1 MQPEEEQDIDNQNSN
16 DADDLYEYE
25 QIVIDPKQSPVRI
38 DKFLNDRLGEVV
50 SRNRIQNAI
59 KAGSILVNDQEI
71 KANFKIKPGQVITM
85 IIPKGPTENFHLL
98 PQNIPLDI
106 LYEDEDL
113 LVLNKPPGLVVHPGV
128 GHRKGTL
135 VNALAYHFKLDQ
147 KALDNTN
154 FQSRVGLVHRIDKN
168 TSGLLVVAKNEYAL
182 SHLAK
187 QFYYHT
193 IERTYYAL
201 VWGEPEADFGTINGH
216 VGRHPRFRQEFTVF
230 PEGESGKW
238 AVTHYEV
245 LERLYYVSLVKC
257 NLETG
262 RTHQIRVHMK
272 YLGHPLF
279 NDVKYGGGEIKRG
292 TIFSKYKVFV
302 DRMFYEIN
310 RHALHAKSLGFIHPT
325 KGEFMQFE
333 SELPADFM
341 AALDGWRQY
350 VEGRKSSLSN
360 KLI

>member
-1 MQPEEEQDIDNQNSN
+1 MQSEENQELDNTNAN
-16 DADDLYEYE
+16 DADDLYDYQ
-25 QIVIDPKQSPVRI
+25 QIVIDPKQSSVRI

-85 IIPKGPTENFHLL
+85 IIPKGPTEDFHLI
-98 PQNIPLDI
+98 PQNIPLEI
-106 LYEDEDL
+106 IYEDEDL
-113 LVLNKPPGLVVHPGV
+113 LVLNKPAGLVVHPGV

-168 TSGLLVVAKNEYAL
+168 TSGLVVVAKNEFAL

-193 IERTYYAL
+193 IERTYHAL

-272 YLGHPLF
+272 HLGHPLF
-279 NDVKYGGGEIKRG
+279 NDEKYGGSEIRRG
-292 TIFSKYKVFV
+292 TVFSKYKIFV

-310 RHALHAKSLGFIHPT
+310 RHALHAKSLGFVHPT

-333 SELPADFM
+333 SELPADFT
-341 AALDGWRQY
+341 AALEGWREY

-360 KLI
+360 RLI